1 MVSIKDVAKRA
12 KVSISTVSLAF
23 NSPERVSEATRERIY
38 QATKELKYTPA
49 SVVKK
54 NAFQERKRKSVAV
67 IMGSLV
73 GPFWFEILRGI
84 SETLTLNKMEMV
96 LFSGNDSFEK
106 HFMDLMRGGSCQGI
120 ILIIDGEGSEQL
132 LQIAADENFPV
143 VMCCPPAGRFRFSS
157 IMVDNWNIGQL
168 AANYFMQ
175 LGRRDIAVFGKCPRD
190 CPDRAEGF
198 LDALKREKRE
208 VPKEWRILCDVTEED
223 AYRAA
228 KTFIKENKKLP
239 DAVFGINDETA
250 IGVIE
255 AFRDEG
261 INVPEEVSVIG
272 CDNISI
278 SRFVQPPLTTIE
290 MPKFEVGILTVNM
303 LLRRIAGMP
312 PERVVLNGKLIIRE
326 SCCMKK
332 SADSQLKECEDK

>member
-23 NSPERVSEATRERIY
+23 NNPERVSEATREKIY
-38 QATKELKYTPA
+38 QATKELKYIPA
-49 SVVKK
+49 SVAKK

-84 SETLTLNKMEMV
+84 SETLSLNKMEMV
-96 LFSGNDSFEK
+96 LFSGNDSFQK
-106 HFMDLMRGGSCQGI
+106 HFLDLMNGGSCQGI
-120 ILIIDGEGSEQL
+120 ILIIEGEGSEQL
-132 LQIAADENFPV
+132 LQMAAEEGFPI
-143 VMCCPPAGRFRFSS
+143 VMCCPPAGRSGFSS

-175 LGRRDIAVFGKCPRD
+175 LGRNDIALFGKCPKD
-190 CPDRAEGF
+190 CPDRANGF
-198 LDALKREKRE
+198 LEALKKERRD
-208 VPKEWRILCDVTEED
+208 VPPEWRIYCEVTEED
-223 AYRAA
+223 AYRAT
-228 KTFIKENKKLP
+228 KKFLKENRKLP
-239 DAVFGINDETA
+239 NAIFGINDETA
-250 IGVIE
+250 IGVIGALQE
-255 AFRDEG
+255 EG
-261 INVPEEVSVIG
+261 IHVPEQISVIG

-303 LLRRIAGMP
+303 LLRRMAGMP
-312 PERVVLNGKLIIRE
+312 PEKVVLNGKLIIRE

-332 SADSQLKECEDK
+332 QQKNEPRRQV

>member
-12 KVSISTVSLAF
+12 KVSISTVSLTF
-23 NSPERVSEATRERIY
+23 NSPERVSESTRERIY

-49 SVVKK
+49 SVARR

-84 SETLTLNKMEMV
+84 SETLNVNKMEMV
-96 LFSGNDSFEK
+96 LFSGNDSFQK
-106 HFMDLMRGGSCQGI
+106 HFLDLMRGGSCQGI
-120 ILIIDGEGSEQL
+120 ILIIEGDGSEQL
-132 LQIAADENFPV
+132 LKMAADENYPV
-143 VMCCPPAGRFRFSS
+143 VMCCPPAGRSGFSS

-175 LGRRDIAVFGKCPRD
+175 LGRQDIAIFGKCPKD
-190 CPDRAEGF
+190 CPDRAVGF
-198 LDALKREKRE
+198 LETLKKGRRD
-208 VPKEWRILCDVTEED
+208 VPEAWRISCDVTEED
-223 AYRAA
+223 AYRAT
-228 KTFIKENKKLP
+228 KKFMKENKKMP
-239 DAVFGINDETA
+239 DAIFGINDETA

-255 AFRDEG
+255 ALQEEG
-261 INVPEEVSVIG
+261 IKVPEQVSVIG

-278 SRFVQPPLTTIE
+278 SRFIQPPLTTIE

-303 LLRRIAGMP
+303 LLRRMEGMP
-312 PERVVLNGKLIIRE
+312 PEKVVLNGKLIIRE

-332 SADSQLKECEDK
+332 